1 MMQKVVVGLLAL
13 TVIGAAAVGIYDATQ
28 SDESVGATELLAL
41 DPGGTLPENDAAN
54 TVSTP
59 TLEAVSDPDTTTQS
73 QPVEQQQQQALNQ
86 VGDTWQDSGTISAF
100 DTNGMYLT
108 NTATGDIYVELGPPN
123 YWQEQ
128 LVSLAVGETVSVEG
142 FFNGEQYHAA
152 TVTKADGSQLM
163 VRNADGAPLWSGG
176 ADNGN
181 GNQQGQQGEDG
192 TIQGEPIE
200 WVTVE
205 GTVTEILGSSLTMQT
220 TTDQSLVLQLGQQN
234 FVDTQ
239 AIVFTAGD
247 EISVVGFW
255 QGEQFKAGEITK
267 TATGERLMLLDPNG
281 RPLWGG
287 PGRNG
292 EQGGSGQGNSG
303 QGNGGQGNSG
313 SGNTATQGQSNS
325 AQGRNQNVSNTS
337 GNGGGQGN
345 GRGYQGGRN
354 QTTTE

>member
-41 DPGGTLPENDAAN
+41 DPGGTLPENDAVNA
-54 TVSTP
+54 VSTP
-59 TLEAVSDPDTTTQS
+59 TLEAVSAPDTTTQS

-86 VGDTWQDSGTISAF
+86 VGDTWQDSGTISAL

-128 LVSLAVGETVSVEG
+128 LVSLAVGETISVEG

-163 VRNADGAPLWSGG
+163 VRSTDGLPLWSGG

-181 GNQQGQQGEDG
+181 GNQQGQQSENG

-200 WVTVE
+200 WVTLE
-205 GTVTEILGSSLTMQT
+205 GIVTEILGSSLTMQT
-220 TTDQSLVLQLGQQN
+220 TTEQSIMMQLGQQN

-239 AIVFTAGD
+239 GIVFTAGD

-267 TATGERLMLLDPNG
+267 TETGERLMLLDPNG

-292 EQGGSGQGNSG
+292 EQGG
-303 QGNGGQGNSG
+303 GGQGNSG
-313 SGNTATQGQSNS
+313 SGNSGSGNGAQGQG
-325 AQGRNQNVSNTS
+325 QGRNQNVSNTS
-337 GNGGGQGN
+337 DNGTQGQGN

-354 QTTTE
+354 QDTTE